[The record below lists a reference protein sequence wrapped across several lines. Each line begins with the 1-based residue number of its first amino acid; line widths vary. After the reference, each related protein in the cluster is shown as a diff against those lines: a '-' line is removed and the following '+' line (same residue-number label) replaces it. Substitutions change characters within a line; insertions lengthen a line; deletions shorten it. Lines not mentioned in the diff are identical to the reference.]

1 MTGQLIRVTTTP
13 FQAVRFSQ
21 NARLVSS
28 DSVDL
33 ERRKAIARMR
43 AFQSKHSSGTRNLDM
58 SYVNKIN
65 RTFSSNP
72 SGQAT
77 APAPRNSY
85 SSLGKHQPLANA
97 ASSGNAATSSKA
109 VSTSASYTA
118 NTSVSSASF
127 SGDEA
132 SAIMPVASQGSVST
146 QDAQAPLS
154 LETNSAYTMDR
165 GAFEFRVATG
175 DLSFLP
181 PLVMTVITQ
190 RPEIHF
196 EYMGG
201 FNYVAAGILD
211 INNFN
216 SSI

>member
-21 NARLVSS
+21 SARLVSS

-43 AFQSKHSSGTRNLDM
+43 AFQSKHSSGARNLDM

-65 RTFSSNP
+65 RTFSSTP
-72 SGQAT
+72 SSQ
-77 APAPRNSY
+77 APAPQSP
-85 SSLGKHQPLANA
+85 SLGKHKPLTNA
-97 ASSGNAATSSKA
+97 AGSGNTSSSGKR
-109 VSTSASYTA
+109 VSYSVSYTTNA
-118 NTSVSSASF
+118 TASSVSF

-132 SAIMPVASQGSVST
+132 SAIMPAASQSSVST
-146 QDAQAPLS
+146 QEVQATLS
-154 LETNSAYTMDR
+154 QETNSAYTMDR

-211 INNFN
+211 SNNFN